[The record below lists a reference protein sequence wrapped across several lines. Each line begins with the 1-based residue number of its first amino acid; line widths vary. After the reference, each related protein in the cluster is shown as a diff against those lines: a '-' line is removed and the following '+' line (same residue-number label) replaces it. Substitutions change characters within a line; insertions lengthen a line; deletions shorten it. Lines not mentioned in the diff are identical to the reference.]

1 MAVSGISPCQNI
13 FFAFEATAI
22 RMLDLPEE
30 EGRKSQVFSPKDSC

>member
-30 EGRKSQVFSPKDSC
+30 GRKSQVFSPKDSC